1 MRRSLGCAA
10 MVVALVAAGCGSGTK
25 AVDKHA
31 VEQGA
36 KNALAQQVGRAP
48 QSISCPKNLDAKVGA
63 SERCTL
69 TDNGTTVGMTVT
81 VTKVHGGGVTY
92 TVAVDKR

>member
-1 MRRSLGCAA
+1 M
-10 MVVALVAAGCGSGTK
+10 ALVLVVAGCGSDTK
-25 AVDKHA
+25 TVDRHA

-36 KNALAQQVGRAP
+36 KDALATKVGRPP
-48 QSISCPKNLDAKVGA
+48 QSINCPKNLDAKVGA

-69 TDNGTTVGMTVT
+69 SDRGITVGMTVS

-92 TVAVDKR
+92 TVAVDKQ